1 MPKELFEIKDF
12 QTGTIT
18 TISEKDLPPTAASHS
33 FNLDPYAQ
41 DGKLKGVQGSKIFT
55 TTGWQTEGT
64 TGIDGFTGEYSAVIN
79 NKGVRTLV
87 FYDNDTN
94 KYKHVTNIDATSSQ
108 EILDI
113 FPVQTSSNAASMTSN
128 NTELH
133 IGRGDA
139 DTQWL
144 GYPQYKQFGQ
154 DYSDTL
160 VLEDARLETSS
171 YLDAFYK
178 VVSIVE
184 GDPPIR
190 YFYAVKYKGNYVYKL
205 QQSGTNK
212 YSIVGKS
219 AYRFGSIQGLA
230 LRYTGI
236 SAQVNGLYTDPILW
250 VYDASIGEY
259 GTVYQY
265 DGSSLQTG
273 QENALTTGPTR
284 NASDSV
290 ESMFTDIMEHGEM
303 LWFGRGYDGKTEFK
317 DDLIW
322 NAPIPASGDSI
333 APTNRT
339 PKLLNFSGLVDTDGG
354 SNSDLAGWTTGVAK
368 GNFSLIPV
376 DSLSVADSG
385 GVDQCFSIPIGKS
398 FRKWPYS
405 SYRVN
410 QAALPRWYSPNA
422 DDDTPFNG
430 NQNRDGNGSG
440 KLFSSFRSDLSALHQ
455 VCTADEIGPLFGGY
469 YATHRPVPWNQSPRF
484 NSNHGWSWVNLG
496 MGAHTGSNTSIGNAT
511 LAAGGIS
518 ETFTGAKI
526 TTKPSYQNK
535 LIPYEFKGYVGNAG
549 VYDTRGTKIVD
560 NDYNRSIGYG
570 TQAEHALRWYY
581 HGVQTEMQFTPD
593 DYIDQEYGLVFWAS
607 NDFKGNDAMHAT
619 GASVTWKDMGS
630 GSAAVTAMHGH
641 AWGDGDDTHVDLRR
655 LGKTQIDHNI
665 YSRKF
670 NRYDGSLDVNG
681 TDLINSDLTEGNISN
696 WSLGANWAT
705 ADVQGF
711 NHTAG
716 SDESLKYLG
725 EPDTIS
731 DGAQYIVEYDVTVS
745 AQSITIKVGNSTA
758 SSAINSTS
766 TGTVTLTAASN
777 LFQGTTG
784 TTASTD
790 HSEVVVEII
799 PHTNFVGTINSIKVY
814 AKPKTYSVMLPTS
827 FNNAGDSSTI
837 KNTLHEPIGVNYTTP
852 GYRHCKTYPSF
863 NMNANYNTGAVLSN
877 LTDRDDIQYHEVGT
891 NPRTEAQNITQKLSV
906 RSGFGSLI
914 NRRAFNFVNPLA
926 TTNSWHLNDFAGQ
939 HMPFDRHIMAVDTT
953 NKYVFVLNPLYKGW
967 GFPNTDLTECD
978 TGATTTHCVEN
989 ELTKASAA
997 IADDTITFSGGVVTS
1012 DLWVGMT
1019 VSHTDIPAGA
1029 YITSIESSTV
1039 VKINTNAT
1047 GTSTG
1052 QTITFGRYI
1061 STDQGT
1067 GGNRNVVYIYSY
1079 DENGKFKYRGFKHLV
1094 RDFIHDYR
1102 GDNSEIPGGTIED
1115 SRVIATDIY
1124 CKADGANNFLIIN
1137 TLNGHDSWDIGCDD
1151 ENPAILSDATRQ
1163 KRHRIIKVKYSSD
1176 LLEWEVPQSQS
1187 SYLSI
1192 NLSNE
1197 TDSHTD
1203 MGTFNA
1209 YNGAESAD
1217 LSWESGVRENEDM
1230 ALADSAGGG
1239 GFCVSHT
1246 AFDDMSSIMFKV
1258 IQEPYNETQDAAQVG
1273 RVSTLYAVGTR
1284 ANSDRFSERFASWG
1298 KLKLTHPTYAS
1309 ISDLSSTMS
1318 LTRYGGEF
1326 EDTAMPIDFIALDK
1340 ASRVIYVGTSK
1351 TVDHPDSGVLN
1362 SRYEKAKVTYTS
1374 IQSFPY
1380 YPNKLGMNE
1389 GASGTDD
1396 EVWNNI
1402 RKYTEGGQAI
1412 DHIVL
1417 STIFHRNGSDSFED
1431 NYSGGNERSCN
1442 PYGGIYKQALVTN
1455 NKSSMGIKY
1464 YSNDG
1469 EKLEDVEEVHVQDGV
1484 YENLPHG
1491 RYLILSG
1498 GGVSIP
1504 YKHTYNSGIG
1514 DSKVEEKIDSGMNS
1528 LSLLRAIP
1536 ITVNGYFIKH
1546 PEKKREQTF
1555 FRSNFLGNQH
1565 GTDNENPWDITSG
1578 TFTLSRTN
1586 SWGMFSS
1593 EAEKTLDEVDS
1604 TDVLHHDYK
1613 HCVKDQDLWYH
1624 SRSLD
1629 GPLLGFHDHTGTL
1642 FTMAGMRASD
1652 NEINEDIG
1660 TWDFNLNSTDHDKTG
1675 RQFRLYSINLMQH
1688 EPISSPLANL
1698 IPIGP
1703 DSSHKFGGV
1712 LFGLQSR
1719 NMTANRIIKTSSLA
1733 ASADEDDRA
1742 QGRNNLQTLTTTK
1755 SRFVIAAI
1763 DKDQTAGTSKA
1774 MYTAGNKADGLA
1786 AGESRLFGIGQT
1798 DIDVRLN
1805 DVTSLSIYNRNNQV
1819 RANNVQIIG
1828 INQIYDD
1835 TRLNVSASVDYR
1847 YLFTFSYNSYF
1858 DPNGLFNKSGLGILS
1873 AHASDP
1879 FESAQITGALA
1890 HGTSLP
1896 IRHNRSDKLDG
1907 EINLITPYALGIKH
1921 GATGADVTSAAK
1933 DVGVHFLIGNAFSPF
1948 KQPNSYQAGW
1958 ALGALKYTS
1967 ADDSV
1972 LLMRESQ
1979 AAGTGGKL
1987 ADTLSIL
1994 PKNSDTGD
2002 WSEANRKYFYR
2013 ASFVYD
2019 GYQEGPLGDD
2029 YSITSTGG
2037 DIKLTIRMDTAS
2049 LSKRATHLNIYRGDN
2064 VNEASQPLGFYRL
2077 VEQIRLDTSWSL
2089 GTDSND
2095 SPQFSNFRFV
2105 DYTDTGKSGADYESN
2120 SGISE
2125 VVDDSNLKY
2134 HYSCELNNQLY
2145 VAKIGHRMVDNGEST
2160 IAKSLPYNY
2169 DMFDITKDILRMPSS
2184 PTAIGEHGNRI
2195 WVFDEGNTYKVEPSN
2210 LYIEET
2216 FKGTGC
2222 FGQNSYVSTEH
2233 GLFYCDNS
2241 NIYAVMQDGVP
2252 RAIGTSIKTGS
2263 SYSWDQKDLSYT
2275 PIVGYDGNLK
2285 TIFFAFKT
2293 NSKYYA
2299 WGYNIVNTRWDLYK
2313 FNNDDTD
2320 IIQSFTNDKYG
2331 NLLFNVKDTSN
2342 NHYLYQFGTD
2352 TTKHLNWEWVSKD
2365 FTFGHDNVY
2374 KKVYNVVS
2382 SGSGIVTYDVDG
2394 SENPVKALSTTK
2406 IPIADRKTKQL
2417 KIKVLT
2423 LSNGT
2428 NKYEL
2433 DSLGIIFRRLKVT
2446 AK

>member
-1 MPKELFEIKDF
+1 MDF
-12 QTGTIT
+12 
-18 TISEKDLPPTAASHS
+18 
-33 FNLDPYAQ
+33 
-41 DGKLKGVQGSKIFT
+41 
-55 TTGWQTEGT
+55 
-64 TGIDGFTGEYSAVIN
+64 
-79 NKGVRTLV
+79 
-87 FYDNDTN
+87 
-94 KYKHVTNIDATSSQ
+94 
-108 EILDI
+108 
-113 FPVQTSSNAASMTSN
+113 
-128 NTELH
+128 
-133 IGRGDA
+133 
-139 DTQWL
+139 
-144 GYPQYKQFGQ
+144 
-154 DYSDTL
+154 
-160 VLEDARLETSS
+160 
-171 YLDAFYK
+171 
-178 VVSIVE
+178 
-184 GDPPIR
+184 
-190 YFYAVKYKGNYVYKL
+190 
-205 QQSGTNK
+205 
-212 YSIVGKS
+212 
-219 AYRFGSIQGLA
+219 
-230 LRYTGI
+230 
-236 SAQVNGLYTDPILW
+236 ILW

-265 DGSSLQTG
+265 DGIGLATG

-284 NASDSV
+284 DASDSV
-290 ESMFTDIMEHGEM
+290 ESMFTDIMEHEGM

-322 NAPIPASGDSI
+322 NDDIPNSGDSI
-333 APTNRT
+333 TPVNRT

-368 GNFSLIPV
+368 GNFSVIPV
-376 DSLSVADSG
+376 DSLTVAESG

-398 FRKWPYS
+398 YRKWPYS

-410 QAALPRWYSPNA
+410 DTALPRWYSTDA
-422 DDDTPFNG
+422 DHDTPFNG
-430 NQNRDGNGSG
+430 NQNRDSNTNG

-469 YATHRPVPWNQSPRF
+469 YSTHRPVPWNQSPRF
-484 NSNHGWSWVNLG
+484 NATHGWSWVNTA
-496 MGAHTGSNTSIGNAT
+496 MNAHTDTSIGDST

-518 ETFTGAKI
+518 ETFTGAQI
-526 TTKPSYQNK
+526 TTKGSHRNK
-535 LIPYEFKGYVGNAG
+535 LVPYEFKGYYGNFG

-560 NDYNRSIGYG
+560 NDYDRSIGYG
-570 TQAEHALRWYY
+570 VEADHALRWYY

-593 DYIDQEYGLVFWAS
+593 DYIDKEYGLVFWAS

-619 GASVTWKDMGS
+619 GTSVTWKDMAGLND
-630 GSAAVTAMHGH
+630 AATVTAMHGH
-641 AWGDGDDTHVDLRR
+641 AWGNGDDTHVDLRR

-670 NRYDGSLDVNG
+670 NRYDGSLNVNG
-681 TDLINSDLTEGNISN
+681 TDLINSNLTEGNISN
-696 WSLGANWAT
+696 WSLGANWST
-705 ADVQGF
+705 ADSEGF
-711 NHTAG
+711 NHTSG
-716 SDESLKYLG
+716 STESLKYLG
-725 EPDTIS
+725 EPDSIS

-745 AQSITIKVGNSTA
+745 AQSIQIKVGNSTA

-799 PHTNFVGTINSIKVY
+799 PHSSFVGTINNIKVY

-837 KNTLHEPIGVNYTTP
+837 KNTLYEPIGVNYTTP
-852 GYRHCKTYPSF
+852 GYRHCKSYPSF
-863 NMNANYNTGAVLSN
+863 NMSLNYNTGLQVGSLEDNADV
-877 LTDRDDIQYHEVGT
+877 QYHEVGT
-891 NPRTEAQNITQKLSV
+891 NPRTEAENIAQKLSL
-906 RSGFGSLI
+906 RSGSFGSLI
-914 NRRAFNFVNPLA
+914 NRRGFNFVNPLA
-926 TTNSWHLNDFAGQ
+926 TASSEHLNDFAGQ
-939 HMPFDRHIMAVDTT
+939 HMPFDRHIMAVDTM

-978 TGATTTHCVEN
+978 TGATTTHCIEN
-989 ELTKASAA
+989 ELSQGNM
-997 IADDTITFSGGVVTS
+997 DFNNGDTITLTSGNT
-1012 DLWVGMT
+1012 DNLWVGMT
-1019 VSHTDIPAGA
+1019 LSHADIPKGA
-1029 YITSIESSTV
+1029 YITEIVNSTSF
-1039 VKINTNAT
+1039 KINTNTT
-1047 GTSTG
+1047 GGNKTG
-1052 QTITFGRYI
+1052 QTIIFGRYI

-1102 GDNSEIPGGTIED
+1102 GDNSTIPGGTRED
-1115 SRVIATDIY
+1115 SKVIATDIY
-1124 CKADGANNFLIIN
+1124 CRPTTNDNFLIIN
-1137 TLNGHDSWDIGCDD
+1137 TLNGHDTWDIACDD
-1151 ENPAILSDATRQ
+1151 ETPKSVSDATRQ
-1163 KRHRIIKVKYSSD
+1163 RRHRILKVKYSSD
-1176 LLEWEVPQSQS
+1176 LLEWEVPQSQNS
-1187 SYLSI
+1187 
-1192 NLSNE
+1192 NLSLVKTDE
-1197 TDSHTD
+1197 IDSIATDSQL
-1203 MGTFNA
+1203 NA
-1209 YNGAESAD
+1209 YNGDYGEKA
-1217 LSWESGVRENEDM
+1217 WESGVRINEDITHK
-1230 ALADSAGGG
+1230 DSSGGG
-1239 GFCVSHT
+1239 GFCIAQT
-1246 AFDDMSSIMFKV
+1246 AYDKLSNIMFKV
-1258 IQEPYNETQDAAQVG
+1258 INEPYNETQSATQSG
-1273 RVSTLYAVGTR
+1273 RVATLYAVGTKSSS
-1284 ANSDRFSERFASWG
+1284 NKFGENVNSWG
-1298 KLKLTHPTYAS
+1298 KLKLTHPDYST
-1309 ISDLSSTMS
+1309 ISDLSSSMS
-1318 LTRYGGEF
+1318 ITQYDGPY
-1326 EDTAMPIDFIALDK
+1326 EDTNMPIDFIALDK

-1351 TVDHPDSGVLN
+1351 TESHPDSGN
-1362 SRYEKAKVTYTS
+1362 ANTRYEHAMVTYTS

-1389 GASGTDD
+1389 GASGGAD
-1396 EVWNNI
+1396 EAWNNI
-1402 RKYTEGGQAI
+1402 RKYTRGGHAI

-1417 STIFHRNGSDSFED
+1417 STIHNRFGDD
-1431 NYSGGNERSCN
+1431 NFDHDYSGGNLRSN
-1442 PYGGIYKQALVTN
+1442 KSYGGIYKQALVTN
-1455 NKSSMGIKY
+1455 NESDMNIKY
-1464 YSNDG
+1464 YSDSG
-1469 EKLEDVEEVHVQDGV
+1469 EKLNNVEEVHVQDGV
-1484 YENLPHG
+1484 PENLPQG

-1504 YKHTYNSGIG
+1504 YKHTYEYANANLEEIVDKGTNS
-1514 DSKVEEKIDSGMNS
+1514 M
-1528 LSLLRAIP
+1528 SLLRAIP
-1536 ITVNGYFIKH
+1536 VTVDGHFIKH
-1546 PEKKREQTF
+1546 PEKKREQEF
-1555 FRSNFLGNQH
+1555 FRSNFLDHGNEN
-1565 GTDNENPWDITSG
+1565 GNPWDITSG
-1578 TFTLSRTN
+1578 TFTLTRTN

-1593 EAEKTLDEVDS
+1593 EGEKTLDEVDS
-1604 TDVLHHDYK
+1604 TDPLHHDYK
-1613 HCVKDQDLWYH
+1613 HCIKDQDLWYH
-1624 SRSLD
+1624 SRNLD
-1629 GPLLGFHDHTGTL
+1629 GPLLGFHEHTGTL

-1652 NEINEDIG
+1652 NEINSNIKH
-1660 TWDFNLNSTDHDKTG
+1660 WDFNLNSTDHDKTG
-1675 RQFRLYSINLMQH
+1675 RQFRLYSINLMHH

-1719 NMTANRIIKTSSLA
+1719 NMTANRIIKTSTLESS
-1733 ASADEDDRA
+1733 ASEDDRKDKK
-1742 QGRNNLQTLTTTK
+1742 NTLQTLTTAK
-1755 SRFVIAAI
+1755 GRFIIAAVG
-1763 DKDQTAGTSKA
+1763 KEQAAGTSDA
-1774 MYTAGNKADGLA
+1774 MYTAGNKADGA
-1786 AGESRLFGIGQT
+1786 AGGESRLFGIGQN

-1805 DVTSLSIYNRNNQV
+1805 DVNSMSIYNRNNQI
-1819 RANNVQIIG
+1819 RSNNVQIIG
-1828 INQIYDD
+1828 INQVYDD
-1835 TRLNVSASVDYR
+1835 TKLNSSSSVDYR

-1858 DPNGLFNKSGLGILS
+1858 DANGLFNKSGLGILS

-1890 HGTSLP
+1890 HGTSFP
-1896 IRHNRSDKLDG
+1896 IRHNRASGQDRIYG
-1907 EINLITPYALGIKH
+1907 HINLITPYALGIKH
-1921 GATGADVTSAAK
+1921 GTTGADVTSAAK
-1933 DVGVHFLIGNAFSPF
+1933 DLGVHFLIGNAYDPY
-1948 KQPNSYQAGW
+1948 KQKNSYQAGW

-1967 ADDSV
+1967 TSESN
-1972 LLMRESQ
+1972 LLMKESQ

-1994 PKNSDTGD
+1994 PVNSDTGD

-2029 YSITSTGG
+2029 YTILSDGH

-2064 VNEASQPLGFYRL
+2064 ESTASHPLGFYRL

-2120 SGISE
+2120 SGIPE

-2169 DMFDITKDILRMPSS
+2169 DMFDITKDVLRMPCS

-2195 WVFDEGNTYKVEPSN
+2195 WVFDEGNAYKIEPSN

-2216 FKGTGC
+2216 FKGSGC
-2222 FGQNSYVSTEH
+2222 FGNNSYVSTEH

-2241 NIYAVMQDGVP
+2241 NIYAIMQDGIP
-2252 RAIGTSIKTGS
+2252 RAIGTAIKTGS

-2331 NLLFNVKDTSN
+2331 NLLFNVKDASN

-2352 TTKHLNWEWVSKD
+2352 TTKHLDWEWVSKN

-2374 KKVYNVVS
+2374 KKVYNVVKN
-2382 SGSGIVTYDVDG
+2382 GSGVVTYDID
-2394 SENPVKALSTTK
+2394 SAENPAQALDSTK
-2406 IPIADRKTKQL
+2406 ISTANRKTKQIKL
-2417 KIKVLT
+2417 KVLAT
-2423 LSNGT
+2423 SNST